1 MKNIKNI
8 IAVLII
14 CAMMMCAL
22 TGCGSSNSASTADVA
37 VPDWATGLS
46 DEGLAAVKE
55 IVAKGKIVLGTSA
68 DYAPFE
74 FHTEIDGN
82 DTIVGFDVSIA
93 QFIADQFGVEL
104 EIVDM
109 SFDNLLISLNKGDF
123 DIVLA
128 AMSSNEERAKA
139 VDFSNEYYLSNNVLL
154 VLNENADKYTTQESL
169 QGVTIAA
176 QKGTSCETRA
186 KALSGE
192 STVISLVKV
201 QDMVSE
207 LLAGKVEAILCDKP
221 VAAGYA
227 VMQESLSMVDIGLES
242 EEGMS
247 VAMQKGSAGLTEAIN
262 VVLSQITEDQMEAW
276 MGEAQ
281 LTAGIEE

>member
-1 MKNIKNI
+1 MKKIKNV

-46 DEGLAAVKE
+46 DEGIAAVKE
-55 IVAKGKIVLGTSA
+55 VISQGKIVLGTSA

-82 DTIVGFDVSIA
+82 DTIVGFDISIA

-139 VDFSNEYYLSNNVLL
+139 VDFSSEYYFSNNVLL
-154 VLNENADKYTTQESL
+154 VLNEDADKYTTQESL
-169 QGVTIAA
+169 QGITIAA
-176 QKGTSCETRA
+176 QKGTVCETRA
-186 KALSGE
+186 KELSGE
-192 STVISLVKV
+192 DTVISLVKV
-201 QDMVSE
+201 QDMVAE
-207 LLAGKVEAILCDKP
+207 LLAGKVDAILCDKP
-221 VAAGYA
+221 VATGYA
-227 VMQESLSMVDIGLES
+227 AMQESLSMVDVGLVS

-247 VAMQKGSAGLTEAIN
+247 VAMQKGSAGLMEAIN
-262 VVLSQITEDQMEAW
+262 LILSQLTEEQLDAW

>member
-1 MKNIKNI
+1 MKKIKNV

-46 DEGLAAVKE
+46 DEGIAAVKE
-55 IVAKGKIVLGTSA
+55 VISQGKIVLGTSA

-82 DTIVGFDVSIA
+82 DTIVGFDISIA

-128 AMSSNEERAKA
+128 AMSANAERAKA
-139 VDFSNEYYLSNNVLL
+139 VDFSIEYYLSNNVLL
-154 VLNENADKYTTQESL
+154 VLNENVDKYTTKESL

-176 QKGTSCETRA
+176 QKSTACETRA
-186 KALSGE
+186 KELSGE
-192 STVISLVKV
+192 STVVSLVKV

-247 VAMQKGSAGLTEAIN
+247 VAMQKGSAGLMEAIN
-262 VVLSQITEDQMEAW
+262 VVLSQITEEQMEAW

>member
-1 MKNIKNI
+1 MKKIKNV

-46 DEGLAAVKE
+46 DEGIAAVKE
-55 IVAKGKIVLGTSA
+55 VISQGKIVLGTSA

-82 DTIVGFDVSIA
+82 DTIVGFDISIA

-139 VDFSNEYYLSNNVLL
+139 VDFSSEYYFSNNVLL
-154 VLNENADKYTTQESL
+154 VLNEDADKYTTQESL

-176 QKGTSCETRA
+176 QKGTVCETRA
-186 KALSGE
+186 KELSGE
-192 STVISLVKV
+192 DTVISLVKV
-201 QDMVSE
+201 QDMVAE
-207 LLAGKVEAILCDKP
+207 LLAGKVDAILCDKP
-221 VAAGYA
+221 VATGYA
-227 VMQESLSMVDIGLES
+227 AMQESLSMVDVGLVS

-247 VAMQKGSAGLTEAIN
+247 VAMQKGSAGLMEAIN
-262 VVLSQITEDQMEAW
+262 LILSQLTEEQLDAW

>member
-1 MKNIKNI
+1 MKKIKNV

-46 DEGLAAVKE
+46 DEGIAAVKE
-55 IVAKGKIVLGTSA
+55 VISQGKIVLGTSA

-82 DTIVGFDVSIA
+82 DTIVGFDISIA

-139 VDFSNEYYLSNNVLL
+139 VDFSSEYYFSNNVLL

-169 QGVTIAA
+169 QGITIAA
-176 QKGTSCETRA
+176 QKGTVCETRA
-186 KALSGE
+186 KELSGE
-192 STVISLVKV
+192 DTVISLVKV
-201 QDMVSE
+201 QDMVAE
-207 LLAGKVEAILCDKP
+207 LLAGKVDAILCDKP
-221 VAAGYA
+221 VATGYA
-227 VMQESLSMVDIGLES
+227 AMQESLSMVDVGLVS

-247 VAMQKGSAGLTEAIN
+247 VAMQKGSAGLMEAIN
-262 VVLSQITEDQMEAW
+262 LILSQLTEEQLDAW

>member
-1 MKNIKNI
+1 MKKIKNV

-46 DEGLAAVKE
+46 DEGIAAVKE
-55 IVAKGKIVLGTSA
+55 VISQGKIVLGTSA

-82 DTIVGFDVSIA
+82 DTIVGFDISIA

-139 VDFSNEYYLSNNVLL
+139 VDFSSEYYFSNNVLL

-176 QKGTSCETRA
+176 QKGTVCETRA
-186 KALSGE
+186 KELSGE
-192 STVISLVKV
+192 DTVISLVKV
-201 QDMVSE
+201 QDMVAE
-207 LLAGKVEAILCDKP
+207 LLAGKVDAILCDKP
-221 VAAGYA
+221 VATGYA
-227 VMQESLSMVDIGLES
+227 AMQESLSMVDVGLVS

-247 VAMQKGSAGLTEAIN
+247 VAMQKGSAGLMEAIN
-262 VVLSQITEDQMEAW
+262 LILSQLTEEQLDAW